1 MFASPAVDTSSAHTA
16 AGNQLP
22 ESKPQ
27 NPLTVW
33 FGPMPESNGKTN
45 WTAVLMPKGGHIWDG
60 ITLDRSEFK
69 DRVRYT
75 ADRVRYLLGEYE
87 EEPDLLAY
95 DEDLQEHLVQ
105 EAPEDNLA
113 FKELAKALQPFAT
126 AAGFFHGLRASMG
139 LMVRPAGS
147 GTSYHDMFRVG
158 ELRAAQK
165 ALAWLKGL
173 R

>member
-1 MFASPAVDTSSAHTA
+1 MFGVPSTDTSSQNTA
-16 AGNQLP
+16 AGNHQP
-22 ESKPQ
+22 ETKPQ

-33 FGPMPESNGKTN
+33 FGAMPESNGKTN
-45 WTAVLMPKGGHIWDG
+45 WTAVLMPKGGQIWEG
-60 ITLDRSEFK
+60 MTLERSEYK
-69 DRVRYT
+69 DRVRYA
-75 ADRVRYLLGEYE
+75 ADRARFLLGELD
-87 EEPDLLAY
+87 EEPDLLNY
-95 DEDLQEHLVQ
+95 DGELEEHLVR
-105 EAPEDNLA
+105 EAAEHNLA
-113 FKELAKALQPFAT
+113 SEELAKAFQPFAT

>member
-1 MFASPAVDTSSAHTA
+1 MFASPAADTSSAHTA
-16 AGNQLP
+16 ADNQVT

-45 WTAVLMPKGGHIWDG
+45 WTAVLMPKGGRIWDG
-60 ITLDRSEFK
+60 ITLERSEFK

-95 DEDLQEHLVQ
+95 DQNLQEHLVQ
-105 EAPEDNLA
+105 EAAEHDLA
-113 FKELAKALQPFAT
+113 SKGLAQILQPFANAAACFNGDRGGRLLSLS
-126 AAGFFHGLRASMG
+126 AAGSAVNYR
-139 LMVRPAGS
+139 
-147 GTSYHDMFRVG
+147 DMFTID
-158 ELRAAQK
+158 ELRQVAK
-165 ALAWLKGL
+165 AKAWLEGM

>member
-1 MFASPAVDTSSAHTA
+1 MFASPAVDASSANTV

-45 WTAVLMPKGGHIWDG
+45 WTAVLMPKGGRIWDG
-60 ITLDRSEFK
+60 ITLERSEFK

-95 DEDLQEHLVQ
+95 DQNLQEHLVQ
-105 EAPEDNLA
+105 EAAEHDLVS
-113 FKELAKALQPFAT
+113 KELAQALRPFAT
-126 AAGFFHGLRASMG
+126 AAVFFQGMRGNMG

-147 GTSYHDMFRVG
+147 GTSYHDMFRIG
-158 ELRAAQK
+158 DLRDAQK
-165 ALAWLKGL
+165 AHAWLEGL

>member
-1 MFASPAVDTSSAHTA
+1 MLASHDTSPQHTA
-16 AGNQLP
+16 TGNDVP
-22 ESKPQ
+22 GSKPQ

-45 WTAVLMPKGGHIWDG
+45 WTAVLMPKGGRIWDG

-95 DEDLQEHLVQ
+95 DENLQEHLVQ
-105 EAPEDNLA
+105 DASEHDLA
-113 FKELAKALQPFAT
+113 STELAKVLQPFAT
-126 AAGFFHGLRASMG
+126 AAAFFHGLRGNKG
-139 LMVRPAGS
+139 LMLRAAGS
-147 GTSYHDMFRVG
+147 GTNYHDMFRVDD
-158 ELRAAQK
+158 LRDAQK
-165 ALAWLKGL
+165 AHAWLEGL

>member
-1 MFASPAVDTSSAHTA
+1 MFAAASTDTTSHQTA
-16 AGNQLP
+16 AGNHQP

-33 FGPMPESNGKTN
+33 FGPMPESNGRTN
-45 WTAVLMPKGGHIWDG
+45 WTAILMPKGGRIWDG

-95 DEDLQEHLVQ
+95 DENLQEHLVQ
-105 EAPEDNLA
+105 EATENDLA
-113 FKELAKALQPFAT
+113 SKELAKALQPFAT
-126 AAGFFHGLRASMG
+126 AAAFFHGLRDNMG

-147 GTSYHDMFRVG
+147 GTSYQEMFRVG
-158 ELRAAQK
+158 ELREAQK
-165 ALAWLKGL
+165 AHAWLEGL